1 MRCSNFPLASYA
13 LSIRGGNGKPSGAP
27 APGQRQNGK
36 PTRVRL
42 SRVFVHARGERGTR
56 RVFFVLVRAV
66 FVCFVSLFF
75 YSGFPI
81 LVVSLLV
88 ALMNQ
93 GGKPTQ
99 KHNTPT
105 CIVVAGRGTTFHD
118 FALTGPADIQ
128 QQGRGYRGA
137 QAPQPSGDLRRYPK
151 SGRTTNPLG
160 WATSKL
166 KTTMANFWIGFFPRS
181 DVTGFVSRHSSQLK
195 PKH

>member
-1 MRCSNFPLASYA
+1 MFT
-13 LSIRGGNGKPSGAP
+13 RGGGDAF
-27 APGQRQNGK
+27 
-36 PTRVRL
+36 
-42 SRVFVHARGERGTR
+42 VFV
-56 RVFFVLVRAV
+56 FVRAV
-66 FVCFVSLFF
+66 FVCFVCLFF

-81 LVVSLLV
+81 HVESLPQ
-88 ALMNQ
+88 ALMNH